1 MKIAIVHSL
10 QRGGAYRRLEETVRY
25 MPSGLQE
32 FALSDADCCTSN
44 PIVVNVLSV
53 ADRLPHLLRPVFR
66 YVDFALRRIAYFRLG
81 RRISAWSPDSIFM
94 NPCRKFKSPT
104 LRSSHLRKTVF
115 WLDELHRSLEMD
127 EFKNTTRSLT
137 RPVYAPL
144 RYLVRRANRRVIGQ
158 TNVVMTSSHY
168 MGRLISD
175 VYHRDVLPEYCGV
188 SREFTCSGDSRDGAY
203 VISVGSLIPGK
214 GHDLVIQGLGMS
226 GLELSLVIVTH
237 RPNEDEIQRLKLIAD
252 SVGVEVTFQ
261 FGVSDAE
268 LATLYR
274 GAIFTAYLATLEP
287 FGLVSIESQACG
299 TPALVSREGGL
310 PETIKEGRTGRST
323 PRTVEDVAQ
332 AMREVASWSG
342 RTDIKQECCEFGA
355 TWDWKK
361 TAESVLRQLE
371 NVAR

>member
-1 MKIAIVHSL
+1 MHGLK
-10 QRGGAYRRLEETVRY
+10 RGGAFRRLEETVRY
-25 MPSGLQE
+25 FDCEIQE
-32 FALSDADCCTSN
+32 FALSDVDFFTKSPTA
-44 PIVVNVLSV
+44 VNVLAIS
-53 ADRLPHLLRPVFR
+53 DRLPHLARPMFR
-66 YVDFALRRIAYFRLG
+66 YVDFVLRRIAYFRLS
-81 RRISAWSPDSIFM
+81 RRIAAWKPDCIFM
-94 NPCRKFKSPT
+94 NPCREFKSPT
-104 LRSSHLRKTVF
+104 LPSSQLHKTVF

-127 EFKNTTRSLT
+127 EFKNTTRPLT
-137 RPVYAPL
+137 RSVYAPL
-144 RYLVRRANRRVIGQ
+144 RYLVRRVNRRVIGQ

-226 GLELSLVIVTH
+226 GLALSLVIVTH
-237 RPNEDEIQRLKLIAD
+237 RPIEDEIQRLKLIAD
-252 SVGVEVTFQ
+252 SASVEVTFQ

-342 RTDIKQECCEFGA
+342 RSDIKQECCEFGA